1 LSVPNK
7 RELLLAICETPGW
20 QPPSDCASIERELS
34 ELAREGWILPRLDGW
49 TASPRAL
56 DRYPTF
62 TEQDDIADPSG
73 DVCADADARPVP
85 RERVVAL
92 IEALLYEMSV
102 PRVQALV
109 GGGARPARNETVFML
124 ANEMV
129 ERMCR

>member
-1 LSVPNK
+1 MTDK
-7 RELLLAICETPGW
+7 RVLLLAICETPGW
-20 QPPSDCASIERELS
+20 QPGVHDEAVEPLLEQLSD
-34 ELAREGWILPRLDGW
+34 EGWILPRLDGW
-49 TASPRAL
+49 TASPKAL

-62 TEQDDIADPSG
+62 TDQDDIADPGG

-92 IEALLYEMSV
+92 VQALLYELPL

-109 GGGARPARNETVFML
+109 QKAPAAQHLNETSFLL

-129 ERMCR
+129 DRMCR